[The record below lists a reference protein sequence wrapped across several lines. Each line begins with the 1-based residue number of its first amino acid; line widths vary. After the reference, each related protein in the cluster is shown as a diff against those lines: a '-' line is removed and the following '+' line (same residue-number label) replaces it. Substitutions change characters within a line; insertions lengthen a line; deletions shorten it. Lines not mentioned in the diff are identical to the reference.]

1 MTVRRLSI
9 FAALA
14 LALTGLGG
22 AAHAELLQQGNLR
35 VFFDGRLA
43 PRALPRE
50 RLAPV
55 SVTLDGSVATADGTR
70 PPQLRELR
78 FAVNSAGRVST
89 AGLPRCG
96 AGVLQQTSTEAAL
109 ERCRQALV
117 GRGRFSANVNFPDT
131 PLIPAHGQVLAFN
144 SRIHGHAGLL
154 LHLYGTT
161 PVQATF
167 VLPFS
172 ITRQPGE
179 FGTVFSTRIPQ
190 LASGLGYVT
199 NITMTLGRRYGYRG
213 QRRSFLSAS
222 CAAPAGFPA
231 AVFTLAHATF
241 AFSNGQRLST
251 SLARD
256 CRVRG

>member
-1 MTVRRLSI
+1 MTVRRSTLL
-9 FAALA
+9 AALTLA
-14 LALTGLGG
+14 LALLAGG
-22 AAHAELLQQGNLR
+22 ARAEVLQQGNLR
-35 VFFDGRLA
+35 VNFDGRLA
-43 PRALPRE
+43 PQALPRE

-55 SVTLDGSVATADGTR
+55 SVTLDGSVSTADGTR

-109 ERCRQALV
+109 GHCRRALV
-117 GRGRFSANVNFPDT
+117 GRGHFAANVNFPDT

-161 PVQATF
+161 PVRATF
-167 VLPFS
+167 VLPFD
-172 ITRQPGE
+172 ITHQPGQ

-199 NITMTLGRRYGYRG
+199 DITMTLGRKYGYRG
-213 QRRSFLSAS
+213 QRRSFLSAA
-222 CAAPAGFPA
+222 CAAPAGFA
-231 AVFTLAHATF
+231 AAAFALAHATF
-241 AFSNGQRLST
+241 GFSNGQHLST
-251 SLARD
+251 TLARN

>member
-1 MTVRRLSI
+1 MRRLSI
-9 FAALA
+9 VAALA
-14 LALTGLGG
+14 LALAALAAG
-22 AAHAELLQQGNLR
+22 ARAELLQQGNLR
-35 VFFDGRLA
+35 VFFNGRLA
-43 PRALPRE
+43 PHALPRE

-55 SVTLDGSVATADGTR
+55 SVTLEGSVATADGTR

-96 AGVLQQTSTEAAL
+96 ASVLQQTSTEAAL
-109 ERCRQALV
+109 ARCRKALV
-117 GRGRFSANVNFPDT
+117 GRGHFAANVNFVDT
-131 PLIPAHGQVLAFN
+131 PLIPAHGRVLALN

-167 VLPFS
+167 VLPFD
-172 ITRQPGE
+172 ITHQPGQ

-199 NITMTLGRRYGYRG
+199 NITMTLGRKYAYRG
-213 QRRSFLSAS
+213 KPRSFLSAA
-222 CAAPAGFPA
+222 CAAPAGFVVAP
-231 AVFTLAHATF
+231 FTLAHATF